1 MSKKYRISEAQ
12 LTKIYES
19 LNQVNENSMIDKR
32 EGTSINPSAG
42 GAKEWEKI
50 SKPGSEVKDSVKSG
64 GGAKEHEGVS
74 AKKGEWEK
82 ISVPQSPEAK
92 KHITSMKAGDIKR
105 KHEGSTTAKEGEW
118 DKADKKHAPE
128 AKAHDKGTVT
138 NSKGTTK
145 AKEGEWE
152 KINVKESLSPS
163 QMRHKKVDEIAE
175 AAKRL
180 DAQANRSTKAAEVKV
195 KK

>member
-1 MSKKYRISEAQ
+1 MSKKYRITETQ

-19 LNQVNENSMIDKR
+19 LNRINEDAMVKGF
-32 EGTSINPSAG
+32 EGTSINPTGS

-50 SKPGSEVKDSVKSG
+50 SKPGSEVKDSLKSG
-64 GGAKEHEGVS
+64 GAAKDIESSS

-92 KHITSMKAGDIKR
+92 KHITSMKAGDIKST
-105 KHEGSTTAKEGEW
+105 KTSEGAPKPGTAAVPE
-118 DKADKKHAPE
+118 KKQAPE
-128 AKAHDKGTVT
+128 AKADVKGSLKN
-138 NSKGTTK
+138 NSKANTK
-145 AKEGEWE
+145 ATETKDPV
-152 KINVKESLSPS
+152 VKESLSPS
-163 QMRHKKVDEIAE
+163 QMRHKKTDEIAE

-180 DAQANRSTKAAEVKV
+180 DAQASKAVEVKV